1 MDTILIW
8 RYKLVADDKPKENE
22 ETQEDSSVK
31 DDLRRVAKG
40 EITFDA
46 FIEDS
51 QTKLTQYKQE
61 QEIVNSNTLNFI
73 STLSPV
79 IDQLE
84 ALRDSSLDTTLRQS
98 FIQFYA
104 YVSIL
109 KRDVTNETTRI
120 NNEQL

>member
-1 MDTILIW
+1 M
-8 RYKLVADDKPKENE
+8 ADNGNG
-22 ETQEDSSVK
+22 QEFRDE
-31 DDLRRVAKG
+31 LRRVAKG
-40 EITFDA
+40 EISFDA
-46 FIEDS
+46 FVEDS
-51 QTKLTQYKQE
+51 KTKLTQYKQE
-61 QEIVNSNTLNFI
+61 QGILNSNTLNFI

-109 KRDVTNETTRI
+109 KRDVTNEVTRI